1 MIPSQSI
8 NKIRDPRIRGFPI
21 REITNIGGQIRSVS
35 VREID
40 IPDHNW
46 LMDTPQSIPI
56 SVPVTQELGTP
67 IVNVPGCVEVHKE
80 NEKSKSKNKNLVN
93 DDPKGN
99 ITLCDSGMPSYAPI
113 DYQAN
118 ELTWTTVTPKQPEA
132 DGVKDE
138 SAPPAPPVPSTP
150 SPPVIPPTA
159 VQKKECPGPKD
170 LRVGDYSTSGD
181 EKVIGHR
188 WNEDKTIC
196 IVEWGPVG
204 ITEKYLPA
212 PQTVTTTATIAVVAT
227 TSALLAKPLADL
239 LLRIVKPVVKKTV
252 GKVKK
257 ILGKGD
263 PAQSLQERRLAQRDR
278 NRALRELRK
287 AMKK

>member
-1 MIPSQSI
+1 MIPELEL
-8 NKIRDPRIRGFPI
+8 NKVKIGDIGTQIGGRIRPSSL
-21 REITNIGGQIRSVS
+21 RN
-35 VREID
+35 ID
-40 IPDHNW
+40 IPDNNIW
-46 LMDTPQSIPI
+46 VTQPPSVIPPA
-56 SVPVTQELGTP
+56 VPVTVDLGTP
-67 IVNVPGCVEVHKE
+67 IVNIPGCVNVHKE
-80 NEKSKSKNKNLVN
+80 NVKQASKNKNLVD

-99 ITLCDSGMPSYAPI
+99 TTLCDAGVPSYAPL

-118 ELTWTTVTPKQPEA
+118 ELTWTTVTPKQPEPK
-132 DGVKDE
+132 GVDANTPE
-138 SAPPAPPVPSTP
+138 APPLPSTP
-150 SPPVIPPTA
+150 SPPVIPPKTA
-159 VQKKECPGPKD
+159 EQKKCPGPKD

-188 WNEDKTIC
+188 WNEDETIC

-257 ILGKGD
+257 ILGKED
-263 PAQSLQERRLAQRDR
+263 PVQSLEQRKLAQRDR